1 MNFRN
6 HNLQR
11 LLLGVALAVSA
22 GEAMAALGTAP
33 SIPPAASPSSPVSG
47 ARALSA
53 ASSTQSTVYTRHEV
67 QLENGTTVREFVTPE
82 GLVFA
87 VAWRGPVLPDLQAL
101 LGNYFKTFK
110 AETEQARTMGRRGS
124 PVSIERDGLIIRSSG
139 RMRNFFGYAYAPSLV
154 PAGVNISDVLQ

>member
-1 MNFRN
+1 
-6 HNLQR
+6 
-11 LLLGVALAVSA
+11 
-22 GEAMAALGTAP
+22 
-33 SIPPAASPSSPVSG
+33 
-47 ARALSA
+47 
-53 ASSTQSTVYTRHEV
+53 VYTRHEV